1 MLIHYIVQAL
11 SAASSPCPDKFNPL
25 YIFVGI
31 GSGALLGHWV
41 TQYVG
46 ISRIGIAGML
56 AAAAGLWLCLN
67 LNRHI
72 QT

>member
-1 MLIHYIVQAL
+1 LRRLVLIFV
-11 SAASSPCPDKFNPL
+11 NPL
-25 YIFVGI
+25 YNVGI

-72 QT
+72 RT

>member
-1 MLIHYIVQAL
+1 MYCLRLRRLVLIFV
-11 SAASSPCPDKFNPL
+11 NPL
-25 YIFVGI
+25 YNVGI